1 MVESQTVIIMAHS
14 FKKRIAIVDDHPIM
28 RKGLVS
34 TLESEPGYEVVA
46 QFEKAEDVLEKYKE
60 LNADL
65 IIVDVSLPGMNGI
78 ELVKNL
84 IFQHPDLLSL
94 FVSRHEVSLY
104 AERALRAGARGYV
117 MKFEPSDV
125 LLKAVRKVLN
135 GGMFVSEEISEKLL
149 LNAMSGK
156 SGTIESPVEV
166 LSDRELEVFELTGR
180 GKSSAEIAEQLHLAV
195 KTIETYRF
203 RIKEKLNF
211 KNSTEFIFYAVKWV
225 ESEKYV

>member
-1 MVESQTVIIMAHS
+1 MAHS
-14 FKKRIAIVDDHPIM
+14 FNKRIVIVDDHPIM
-28 RKGLVS
+28 RKGLAS
-34 TLESEPGYEVVA
+34 TLEAEPGYEVVA
-46 QFEKAEDVLEKYKE
+46 QFERAEDALEKFRDLE
-60 LNADL
+60 ADL
-65 IIVDVSLPGMNGI
+65 IIVDVSLPGMSGI

-84 IFQHPDLLSL
+84 IFQSPGLLTL
-94 FVSRHEVSLY
+94 VVSRHELSLY
-104 AERALRAGARGYV
+104 AERALRAGAKGYV
-117 MKFEPSDV
+117 MKFESSDI

-156 SGTIESPVEV
+156 SGVIESPVDV

-180 GKSSAEIAEQLHLAV
+180 GKSSSEIAEQLHLAV

-211 KNSTEFIFYAVKWV
+211 KNSTELIFYAVKWADN
-225 ESEKYV
+225 EKFV

>member
-1 MVESQTVIIMAHS
+1 MTHS
-14 FKKRIAIVDDHPIM
+14 FNKKIIIVDDHPMM
-28 RKGLVS
+28 RKGLAS
-34 TLESEPGYEVVA
+34 TLEAEPGYEVVA
-46 QFEKAEDVLEKYKE
+46 QFERAEEALDKFKDLD
-60 LNADL
+60 ADL
-65 IIVDVSLPGMNGI
+65 IIVDVSLPGMSGI

-84 IFQHPDLLSL
+84 LFQFPDLLSL
-94 FVSRHEVSLY
+94 VVSRHEVSLY
-104 AERALRAGARGYV
+104 AERALRAGAKGYV
-117 MKFEPSDV
+117 MKFEPSEV

-156 SGTIESPVEV
+156 SGSIESPVDV

-180 GKSSAEIAEQLHLAV
+180 GKSSSEIAEQLHLAV

-211 KNSTEFIFYAVKWV
+211 KNSTELIFYAVKWV
-225 ESEKYV
+225 DSEKFV

>member
-1 MVESQTVIIMAHS
+1 MAHS
-14 FKKRIAIVDDHPIM
+14 FSKRIVIVDDHPIM
-28 RKGLVS
+28 RKGLTS
-34 TLESEPGYEVVA
+34 TLEAEPGYVVVA
-46 QFEKAEDVLEKYKE
+46 QFERAEDALENFKE
-60 LNADL
+60 LEADL
-65 IIVDVSLPGMNGI
+65 IIVDVSLPGMSGI

-84 IFQHPDLLSL
+84 LFQFPNLLSL
-94 FVSRHEVSLY
+94 VVSRHEVSLY
-104 AERALRAGARGYV
+104 AERALRAGAKGYV
-117 MKFEPSDV
+117 MKFEPSEV
-125 LLKAVRKVLN
+125 LLKAVGKVLN

-156 SGTIESPVEV
+156 SGAIESPVDV

-211 KNSTEFIFYAVKWV
+211 KNSTELIFYAVKWV
-225 ESEKYV
+225 ESENYV

>member
-1 MVESQTVIIMAHS
+1 MANS
-14 FKKRIAIVDDHPIM
+14 FKKRVVIVDDHPIM

-34 TLESEPGYEVVA
+34 TIEAEPGYEVVA
-46 QFEKAEDVLEKYKE
+46 QFERAEDALERFE
-60 LNADL
+60 GLDANLA
-65 IIVDVSLPGMNGI
+65 IVDVSLPGMSGI

-84 IFQHPDLLSL
+84 LFQYPDLLSL
-94 FVSRHEVSLY
+94 VVSRHDVSLY
-104 AERALRAGARGYV
+104 AERALRAGAKGYV

-135 GGMFVSEEISEKLL
+135 GGMFLSEEIGEKLL
-149 LNAMSGK
+149 LNALSGK
-156 SGTIESPVEV
+156 SGTLESPVDV

-225 ESEKYV
+225 DSEKFV